1 MIMSHTAVSSFSS
14 YQQDSA
20 TSKKQGEIQH
30 ENMQALSMQL
40 QSERDIL
47 HSYIED
53 YKSELED
60 ARRTDASL
68 LSISQTLRSSQYKT
82 ITSSS
87 AYPTRENDKEK
98 IKVLQPQASHTSKQ
112 YEKTHNLL
120 HTIAVTRS
128 QLQGAA
134 AQLEENILLL
144 TSAVTQI
151 DDMII
156 DVRSG
161 QAAKEISH
169 LTKELLLNK
178 KTVHW
183 RSQSLHIRAVIADLL
198 SGNNTQ

>member
-1 MIMSHTAVSSFSS
+1 MIMSRTAVSSFSS

-30 ENMQALSMQL
+30 ENMQDLSMQL

-60 ARRTDASL
+60 VRRTDASL
-68 LSISQTLRSSQYKT
+68 LSISQTLHSSQNKM

-87 AYPTRENDKEK
+87 TSTTENDKKK
-98 IKVLQPQASHTSKQ
+98 IKVLQPQASRTSKQ
-112 YEKTHNLL
+112 YDKMYNLL

-151 DDMII
+151 DSMII
-156 DVRSG
+156 DVHSG

-183 RSQSLHIRAVIADLL
+183 HSQSLHIRAVIADLL
-198 SGNNTQ
+198 SDNNTQ